1 MQEALKVFKSGT
13 RFLEPAV
20 YEQYLSNSIV
30 FASSPDYSSDIGVVK
45 DYSRYASTKWAF
57 LARFMVQHESSM
69 LNHLSPT
76 TPPAHIIDPYRFVM
90 PRVIGRPLNTNEDE
104 KVLIQLE
111 EKVSHMHSKKVVHND
126 LHASNILVTPDTVVI
141 LDVMSAMYSPVFW
154 ILFPLRNRD
163 WANVA
168 KIKQRVCPNALTDL
182 DRKRLKK
189 PLWVRSLQKLWY
201 QIYRPARLKA
211 LRGVPNKK

>member
-1 MQEALKVFKSGT
+1 MQEVLKVFKSGT

-30 FASSPDYSSDIGVVK
+30 FARSPDYSSDVGVVK

-69 LNHLSPT
+69 LNHLSET

-90 PRVIGRPLNTNEDE
+90 PRVVGRPLAAREE
-104 KVLIQLE
+104 EAVMFQLE
-111 EKVSHMHSKKVVHND
+111 QKVADIHRKKVVHND
-126 LHASNILVTPDTVVI
+126 LHASNILVTDHNNVII
-141 LDVMSAMYSPVFW
+141 LDVMSAMYSPMFW
-154 ILFPLRNRD
+154 LLAPLRNRD
-163 WANVA
+163 LANVA
-168 KIKQRVCPNALTDL
+168 KIKQRLCPNALTAT

-189 PLWVRSLQKLWY
+189 PLWVRSLQKIWY
-201 QIYRPARLKA
+201 QIYRPSRLKA
-211 LRGVPNKK
+211 LRGASKK